1 MSTRR
6 LGLFTRLLPD
16 QPGVPAS
23 LLYSQARQ
31 QFLLAEQLGY
41 DVGWVAQHHFD
52 VEEGGLPSPLVFLAW
67 MAAQT
72 DHLKL
77 GTAIITL
84 ALEDPIRVAE
94 DAAVLDTLS
103 GGRLELGVAAG
114 GHDALFAAFGG
125 LPSERNTLFS
135 TNFDL
140 LRDALHGAGLD
151 ARHRAMHPDGH
162 RLLDDLWQATFSVSG
177 GTRAATDGCGLLL
190 SRTQPRSPDTRLHE
204 IQQPIV
210 DAYLRALP
218 GDQAPR
224 IGASRS
230 VFVLRDGGTAKELAR
245 QGVARHVD
253 WLRRNDL
260 PVPDVID
267 VNAGTPSEVVEM
279 LACDATL
286 TTATDLIVQVHP
298 VDPPAEYVL
307 ESIELVV
314 TEVAPALGWR

>member
-1 MSTRR
+1 MTRR

-16 QPGVPAS
+16 RPGASAS
-23 LLYSQARQ
+23 LLYSQARE
-31 QFLLAEQLGY
+31 QFQLAERLGY

-72 DHLKL
+72 ERIRL

-94 DAAVLDTLS
+94 DAAVLDVLS
-103 GGRLELGVAAG
+103 GGRLELGVGTG
-114 GHDALFAAFGG
+114 GDRDGSFA
-125 LPSERNTLFS
+125 N
-135 TNFDL
+135 NFQC

-151 ARHRAMHPDGH
+151 ARHRPMHPSAH

-177 GTRAATDGCGLLL
+177 GARAARDACGLLL
-190 SRTQPRSPDTRLHE
+190 SRTQPRSVDTPLYE
-204 IQQPIV
+204 IQRPII
-210 DAYLRALP
+210 DSYLEALP
-218 GDQAPR
+218 AGRVPR

-230 VFVLRDGGTAKELAR
+230 VFALRDGARARDLAR

-253 WLRRNDL
+253 WLRRNDQ

-267 VNAGTPSEVVEM
+267 TNAGTPAEVIDM
-279 LACDATL
+279 LAADPILADAT
-286 TTATDLIVQVHP
+286 DVIVQVHP
-298 VDPPAEYVL
+298 VDPPAEDVL
-307 ESIELVV
+307 ESIELIA